1 METLFHRRAGMMR
14 HEVVNHPAYLK
25 SAVCSHCHKN
35 LKIPQYA
42 KTKSSAQFTDV
53 GVEI

>member
-1 METLFHRRAGMMR
+1 MMETLFHRHARMM

-25 SAVCSHCHKN
+25 SAICSHCHKN

-42 KTKSSAQFTDV
+42 KTKSSAQFTDMW
-53 GVEI
+53 E